1 MNGTAEQAEI
11 ELLEFPSPTG
21 ICLCD
26 IHPTRIDRRR
36 SFRSGGPCFEVVAD
50 RAIDGDDARRPSCS
64 LLQDK
69 TTVSVFH
76 GLPARVLC
84 PLSHPIEEEE

>member
-1 MNGTAEQAEI
+1 MRN
-11 ELLEFPSPTG
+11 PSSNAD
-21 ICLCD
+21 LSLR
-26 IHPTRIDRRR
+26 HPPDKDRSQKPFQERR
-36 SFRSGGPCFEVVAD
+36 PLFEVLAD

-84 PLSHPIEEEE
+84 HLSHPIEEEE

>member
-1 MNGTAEQAEI
+1 MRNPSSNADLSLRHPPRQESIAEAI
-11 ELLEFPSPTG
+11 
-21 ICLCD
+21 
-26 IHPTRIDRRR
+26 
-36 SFRSGGPCFEVVAD
+36 SGATPLFEVVAD
-50 RAIDGDDARRPSCS
+50 RALDGVDARRPSCS